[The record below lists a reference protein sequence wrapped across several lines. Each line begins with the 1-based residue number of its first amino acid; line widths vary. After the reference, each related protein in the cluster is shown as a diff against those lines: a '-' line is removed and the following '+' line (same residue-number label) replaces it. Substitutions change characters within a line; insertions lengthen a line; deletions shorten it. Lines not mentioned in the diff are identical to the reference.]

1 VSEPSPGVDQARQGR
16 SSKPGTPDERSPA
29 AYGHYRRA
37 PRYRAFA
44 LTGVVIG
51 LVIGVVLAWSQP
63 ITGDYSRTT
72 IVAYLAASLGLLGGL
87 LGLGAAVLVERRRS

>member
-1 VSEPSPGVDQARQGR
+1 M
-16 SSKPGTPDERSPA
+16 
-29 AYGHYRRA
+29 
-37 PRYRAFA
+37 
-44 LTGVVIG
+44 VIG